1 MVVGVDLV
9 EGHWRLWNWAPL
21 DEAPLQRLVWLD
33 QRVVRAHVMTEPRQ
47 QERDG
52 NHFWLIEESSE
63 WVRISKRDVFT
74 LAEVIPVVMLTG
86 VHLLLPQNGSGSLD
100 WHTSIEVLFYQ
111 DTLLLLAVDEHNQLS
126 LYQLK

>member
-1 MVVGVDLV
+1 MGLLVLVLTSFGLRVHLCQAKSMVVGVDLV

-33 QRVVRAHVMTEPRQ
+33 QRILHAHVVTETRQ

-63 WVRISKRDVFT
+63 WVRISKRNR
-74 LAEVIPVVMLTG
+74 LY
-86 VHLLLPQNGSGSLD
+86 SG
-100 WHTSIEVLFYQ
+100 
-111 DTLLLLAVDEHNQLS
+111 
-126 LYQLK
+126 